1 MHLIEIFLPVND
13 NEGRKQPVELFTQV
27 RQELVDQFG
36 GLTAFTRSPAKGL
49 WDNGGNG
56 RHEDDIVI
64 YEVMTEVVDPGWWRN
79 YKAELE
85 RRFKQEEL
93 MIRSQQVELFTG
105 S

>member
-49 WDNGGNG
+49 WENDGSD

-64 YEVMTEVVDPGWWRN
+64 YEVMTEEVDPGWWRK

-85 RRFKQEEL
+85 RRFAQEEL

>member
-1 MHLIEIFLPVND
+1 MHLIEIFLPLND

-49 WDNGGNG
+49 WENEGND

-64 YEVMTEVVDPGWWRN
+64 YEVMTEEVDPGWWRN

-85 RRFKQEEL
+85 RRFQQEEL

-105 S
+105 